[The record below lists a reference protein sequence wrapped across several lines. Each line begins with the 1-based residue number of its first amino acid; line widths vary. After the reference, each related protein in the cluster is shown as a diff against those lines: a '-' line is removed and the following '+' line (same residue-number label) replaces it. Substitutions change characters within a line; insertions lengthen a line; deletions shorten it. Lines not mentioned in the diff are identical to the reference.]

1 MAGYVPLEME
11 QYASW
16 SRTITVKTANGS
28 LQNLV
33 GSTANTLMR
42 KSYYTSRSNTITT
55 TITDG
60 VNGEITLSMTGAN
73 TGTLTP
79 GRYVY
84 DVTTTSGAGT
94 VQRVIE
100 GIIVVNPGVTH

>member
-1 MAGYVPLEME
+1 MAGYVALEIE

-16 SRTITVKTANGS
+16 NRTITVKGS
-28 LQNLV
+28 TGVPQNLV

-42 KSYYTSRSNTITT
+42 KSFYTTKANTIETL
-55 TITDG
+55 ITDG
-60 VNGEITLSMTGAN
+60 ANGLLTLQMSAAN
-73 TGTLTP
+73 TGNLTP

-84 DVTTTSGAGT
+84 DVTLTSNTGS

-100 GIIVVNPGVTH
+100 GIIVVNPGVTR